1 MAKTEQRIR
10 WIINEDILDKHEI
23 VEALTKQ
30 IQEYFDINTTPD
42 MNLSVIWDTFKVV
55 IRGRLIQ
62 WNSTEKKKYKEKLKQ
77 IQDEITTIEK
87 ELKRKPGKKKLEK
100 QLRILKQQKYS
111 FENQEIVWN
120 LKKLQQR
127 SSEGVNKPGK
137 FLAYQLK
144 KKR

>member
-77 IQDEITTIEK
+77 IQDEIKTIEK